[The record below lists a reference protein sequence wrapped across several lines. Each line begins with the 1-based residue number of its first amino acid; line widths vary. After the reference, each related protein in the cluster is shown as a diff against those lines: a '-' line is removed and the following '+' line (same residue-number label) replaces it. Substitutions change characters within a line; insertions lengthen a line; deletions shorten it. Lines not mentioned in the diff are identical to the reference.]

1 MTTSGQPGSCPQCG
15 GTERAQISPGFYECR
30 NVRTVG
36 VVPPHG
42 PGNPT
47 GTARPVQ
54 QVCGHRYQEGGQHT
68 GGAVCHCG
76 VFAVGVCQRCGT
88 QICGVHGT
96 HAGGQW
102 VCGRHLEEDRA
113 SAEAQRNRALD
124 DLRPKAMGA
133 LDRQLVAVFVDLER
147 LRALVRATGV
157 GRREERGV
165 EIGSKKEVLSY
176 GTGDWK
182 QLLSGPGTL
191 LSFLRFEGREVDL
204 FFADDGRTYALGL
217 GKEEQFPAGLGHA
230 NLPVYE
236 LPAALF
242 EAAAEDIR
250 QTMQRTQSLAM
261 LQAVV
266 DLPEPTSAPEPVAQ
280 PAAPATP
287 PSSGAVEQPSRS
299 RKRRW
304 FGLNR

>member
-1 MTTSGQPGSCPQCG
+1 VTTSSQPGRCPQCRG
-15 GTERAQISPGFYECR
+15 RERVQISPGFYECR
-30 NVRTVG
+30 SVRTVG

-42 PGNPT
+42 PSNPT
-47 GTARPVQ
+47 GTAWPVH

-88 QICGVHGT
+88 QICGVHGI

-133 LDRQLVAVFVDLER
+133 LDRQLAALRGDLER

-165 EIGSKKEVLSY
+165 EIGHKREVLSY
-176 GTGDWK
+176 GSGEAK
-182 QLLSGPGTL
+182 ALLSGPGTL
-191 LSFLRFEGREVDL
+191 LSFLRFQGGEVDL

-217 GKEEQFPAGLGHA
+217 GNAQEFPAGMGYT
-230 NLPVYE
+230 NLPVSE

-242 EAAAEDIR
+242 EAAADEVR
-250 QTMQRTQSLAM
+250 QTMERTQSLTM
-261 LQAVV
+261 LQDVA
-266 DLPEPTSAPEPVAQ
+266 DLREPPSAPEPVAQ
-280 PAAPATP
+280 PATP